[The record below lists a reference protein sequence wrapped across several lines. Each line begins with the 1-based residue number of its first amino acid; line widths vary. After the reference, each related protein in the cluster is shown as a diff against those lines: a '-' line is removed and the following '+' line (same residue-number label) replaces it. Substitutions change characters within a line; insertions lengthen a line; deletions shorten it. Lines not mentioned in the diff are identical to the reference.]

1 MVPEVGGSKP
11 LIHPLLHKTS
21 TIGQTIV
28 AVCYITSITHSQGE
42 NMQIVFDETLFGI
55 TKNGSTYSWH
65 IYVQDNDGIGVINI
79 ERGLIDGKKHVTQES
94 ILSGKNLGKVNATTP
109 VSQAIFNA
117 ESKRNN
123 KLDSGYDY
131 TVEGSQAKFND
142 LLKPMLALSYEK
154 HEKKIKYPCYAQP
167 KLDGIRCLARMRNGI
182 VTLYS
187 RKGKVL
193 DLVPH
198 INSALSEIL
207 EEGQCTDGEL
217 YVYGWDFQKI
227 ISAIKKTSE
236 DTPMMEYHIYDL
248 PNMEN
253 RDMPF
258 DERFC
263 EAKQNLITES
273 SPCLASVTTVV
284 IEDELAMREYE
295 ELAIKA
301 TYEGIMVRNASSKY
315 LFGYRSKDLLKVKRF
330 LDNEYRI
337 VGFTH
342 GVSIES
348 ECLIFVCEIENGQTF
363 SVRPIGTHED
373 RKVMYKNGAS
383 YVGKLLTV
391 KYQELSNDGV
401 PRFPVGLHVREDWD
415 MGGER

>member
-1 MVPEVGGSKP
+1 
-11 LIHPLLHKTS
+11 
-21 TIGQTIV
+21 
-28 AVCYITSITHSQGE
+28 
-42 NMQIVFDETLFGI
+42 MQIVFDETLYGI
-55 TKNGSTYSWH
+55 TKNDSTYSWH

-79 ERGLIDGKKHVTQES
+79 ERGLIDGKKHVTQEL

-131 TVEGSQAKFND
+131 TVEGSHTKFND
-142 LLKPMLALSYEK
+142 LLKPMLAQSYDK
-154 HEKKIKYPCYAQP
+154 HKKKLVYPCYTQP
-167 KLDGIRCLARMRNGI
+167 KLDGIRCLARRRGDV

-198 INSALSEIL
+198 INEALLSLL
-207 EEGQCTDGEL
+207 EDGQCADGEL
-217 YVYGWDFQKI
+217 YTYGWDFQKI
-227 ISAIKKTSE
+227 ISAIKKTNE
-236 DTPMMEYHIYDL
+236 NTPGIQYWIYDL
-248 PNMEN
+248 PNMDN
-253 RDMPF
+253 RDEPF
-258 DERFC
+258 HERFSYDKVNSIVKASGIDGC
-263 EAKQNLITES
+263 LVPVETPIVTSEENLMMF
-273 SPCLASVTTVV
+273 
-284 IEDELAMREYE
+284 EDRY
-295 ELAIKA
+295 IKRGF
-301 TYEGIMVRNASSKY
+301 EGSMARNKESKY

-330 LDNEYRI
+330 LDDEYKI
-337 VGFTH
+337 IGFTH
-342 GVSIES
+342 GTSIEL
-348 ECLIFVCEIENGQTF
+348 ECLIFVCETPEGETF
-363 SVRPIGTHED
+363 SVRPVGTHEE

-383 YVGKLLTV
+383 YIGKLLTV

>member
-1 MVPEVGGSKP
+1 
-11 LIHPLLHKTS
+11 
-21 TIGQTIV
+21 
-28 AVCYITSITHSQGE
+28 
-42 NMQIVFDETLFGI
+42 MQIVFDETLYGI

-131 TVEGSQAKFND
+131 TVEGSHAKFND
-142 LLKPMLALSYEK
+142 LLKPMLAQSYDK
-154 HEKKIKYPCYAQP
+154 HKKKLVYPCYTQP
-167 KLDGIRCLARMRNGI
+167 KLDGIRCLARRRGDV

-198 INSALSEIL
+198 INEALLSLL
-207 EEGQCTDGEL
+207 EDGQCADGEL
-217 YVYGWDFQKI
+217 YTYGWDFQKI
-227 ISAIKKTSE
+227 ISAIKKTNE
-236 DTPMMEYHIYDL
+236 NTPGIQYWIYDL
-248 PNMEN
+248 PNMDN
-253 RDMPF
+253 RDEPF
-258 DERFC
+258 HERFSYDKVNSIVKASGIDGC
-263 EAKQNLITES
+263 LVPVETPIVTSEENLMMF
-273 SPCLASVTTVV
+273 
-284 IEDELAMREYE
+284 EDRY
-295 ELAIKA
+295 IKRGF
-301 TYEGIMVRNASSKY
+301 EGSMARNKESKY

-330 LDNEYRI
+330 LDDEYKI
-337 VGFTH
+337 IGFTH
-342 GVSIES
+342 GTSIEL
-348 ECLIFVCEIENGQTF
+348 ECLIFVCETPEGETF
-363 SVRPIGTHED
+363 SVRPVGTHEE

-383 YVGKLLTV
+383 YIGKLLTV

>member
-1 MVPEVGGSKP
+1 
-11 LIHPLLHKTS
+11 
-21 TIGQTIV
+21 
-28 AVCYITSITHSQGE
+28 
-42 NMQIVFDETLFGI
+42 MQIVFDETLFGI

-65 IYVQDNDGIGVINI
+65 IYVKDIEGLGHLFI
-79 ERGLIDGKKHVTQES
+79 ERGLIDGKKHVTTEV
-94 ILSGKNLGKVNATTP
+94 INSGKNLGKVNATTP

-131 TVEGSQAKFND
+131 TVEGSRAKFND
-142 LLKPMLALSYEK
+142 LLKPMLAQSYDK
-154 HEKKIKYPCYAQP
+154 HKKKLVYPCYTQP
-167 KLDGIRCLARMRNGI
+167 KLDGIRCLARRRGDV

-198 INSALSEIL
+198 INEALLSLL
-207 EEGQCTDGEL
+207 EDGQCADGEL
-217 YVYGWDFQKI
+217 YTYGWDFQKI
-227 ISAIKKTSE
+227 ISAIKKTNE
-236 DTPMMEYHIYDL
+236 NTPGIEYWIYDL
-248 PNMEN
+248 PNMQN
-253 RDMPF
+253 RDEPF
-258 DERFC
+258 HERFSYDKVQSIVKAAGIDGC
-263 EAKQNLITES
+263 LVPVETPIVLSEENLMMF
-273 SPCLASVTTVV
+273 
-284 IEDELAMREYE
+284 EDRY
-295 ELAIKA
+295 IKRG
-301 TYEGIMVRNASSKY
+301 YEGSMARNKDSKY

-330 LDNEYRI
+330 LDNEYKI

-363 SVRPIGTHED
+363 SVRPIGTHDE
-373 RKVMYKNGAS
+373 RKAMYKNGAS